1 MEIEDAFQKH
11 AERCR
16 VRAEASTL
24 SSDPSDGIMATRIRW
39 YLEAHSGGLLQSA
52 GCFVSSGTTSAS
64 RSVEASTS
72 SILSYLTEFWPINFS
87 REQESVVQSI
97 TKNRNCK
104 TAVIYRTARMA
115 QCGDR
120 TRARRYFLA
129 SLAARRGV
137 AA

>member
-1 MEIEDAFQKH
+1 MASWQ
-11 AERCR
+11 
-16 VRAEASTL
+16 RAYDGTL
-24 SSDPSDGIMATRIRW
+24 KPIP
-39 YLEAHSGGLLQSA
+39 GGY
-52 GCFVSSGTTSAS
+52 CKVPVVSSAVGTTSAS

>member
-1 MEIEDAFQKH
+1 
-11 AERCR
+11 
-16 VRAEASTL
+16 
-24 SSDPSDGIMATRIRW
+24 
-39 YLEAHSGGLLQSA
+39 
-52 GCFVSSGTTSAS
+52 
-64 RSVEASTS
+64 

-129 SLAARRGV
+129 SLAARRGGPACCGTRSGPFYFSDSFFRAGPGGPDGRIV
-137 AA
+137 KGYALRDAAERAPAGFVPTLEVWRPPDLAIIH